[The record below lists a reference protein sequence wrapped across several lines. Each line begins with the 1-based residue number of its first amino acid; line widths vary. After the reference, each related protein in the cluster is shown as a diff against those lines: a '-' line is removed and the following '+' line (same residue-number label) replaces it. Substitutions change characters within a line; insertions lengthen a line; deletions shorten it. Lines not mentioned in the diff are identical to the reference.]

1 MSKVRVNIS
10 LSPETHQRLKD
21 YASSKH
27 TTVSQAITD
36 WIWNLDFEEGDSN
49 DSK

>member
-10 LSPETHQRLKD
+10 LSPETHQRLKE

-27 TTVSQAITD
+27 STVSQVITD
-36 WIWNLDFEEGDSN
+36 WIWNLDIEEGDSN